1 MRKFFVQLF
10 AFMAHPVTH
19 IVVGF
24 LTMVFAWCMAYE
36 VGYVLDV
43 YSFIIGVVVSAGFS
57 CLDLGIQKLLDAKK
71 TK

>member
-1 MRKFFVQLF
+1 MRKFIVGFYSFL
-10 AFMAHPVTH
+10 AHPVTH

-24 LTMVFAWCMAYE
+24 LTMVFAWCMANE
-36 VGYVLDV
+36 VGYVLDA
-43 YSFIIGVVVSAGFS
+43 YSFIIGVVASAGFS